1 MASHYR
7 KNKTRRRFAALSF
20 LNNITLDGSHSDTN
34 VSMFVNIENVIAAN
48 VENLTCLLAN
58 EGSQQ
63 DIKTDNENCQTGVK
77 SVDNNHS
84 FENEFLQSQIG
95 IISPRLHDNDMNRP
109 GGSGIITPFR
119 ERTSTAGSEYAFERR
134 LGSVGHRKKVPV
146 LLHQSSLNDE
156 KLYHNFSSS
165 ESLGSVIGRKSA
177 VILEVNSPTASREVR
192 IIQPSKRQQIRDE
205 RIVMSTGARIP
216 LIFLS
221 YVPYNKSLRVY
232 RGDQRREGV
241 RRRNTSGPRPLS
253 SINDIDPFYLLG
265 VEKAPEGQELSYGHL
280 LVPSR
285 DRRVEVDLDNQPTK
299 KHFVPRCVT
308 YDGQQRP
315 TGSNSPPPIVEQSS
329 FDWEEP
335 GSVYSPNILDDP
347 ELIAGKHCTLLTF
360 TSFMASVIDY
370 AKPSDLKK
378 ELNDKF
384 KEKFPNIHLTL
395 SKLRSLKREMR
406 KIAKQDSNAELLTV
420 AQAYVYFEKLI
431 LRSLVHKENR
441 KLCAG
446 ACLIL
451 SAKLNDTKGDQLKQ
465 LFERVESVFRLNR
478 KELVLSEFA
487 VLAALEFGLHVPTW
501 QILPHYQRLLS
512 QS

>member
-1 MASHYR
+1 MAANHR
-7 KNKTRRRFAALSF
+7 RNKHRRRFAALGF
-20 LNNITLDGSHSDTN
+20 LNNITLNGSHSDTN
-34 VSMFVNIENVIAAN
+34 VGMFINIENLRAAN
-48 VENLTCLLAN
+48 AQQVMCATAKEDNQQEPKSGNDNSDDKPVENVCN
-58 EGSQQ
+58 
-63 DIKTDNENCQTGVK
+63 I
-77 SVDNNHS
+77 
-84 FENEFLQSQIG
+84 ENESSQSQIG
-95 IISPRLHDNDMNRP
+95 NVSQKSPDTDINRP
-109 GGSGIITPFR
+109 CGSGIITPFR
-119 ERTSTAGSEYAFERR
+119 ERTSTAGSEYTFERR

-146 LLHQSSLNDE
+146 LLHQLSLNDD
-156 KLYHNFSSS
+156 KLHHNFSSN

-177 VILEVNSPTASREVR
+177 VIHEVSSPNAPREVR
-192 IIQPSKRQQIRDE
+192 ILQPSKRQYIRDE
-205 RIVMSTGARIP
+205 RIMMSTSAKIP

-221 YVPYNKSLRVY
+221 YVPYNKSLRAY
-232 RGDQRREGV
+232 RSDLRREGG

-285 DRRVEVDLDNQPTK
+285 ERRLEIEVESQPSK
-299 KHFVPRCVT
+299 KHYVSRCVT

-315 TGSNSPPPIVEQSS
+315 SGSNSPPPIVEQSS
-329 FDWEEP
+329 FDWEEL

-384 KEKFPNIHLTL
+384 REKFPNIQLTL

-406 KIAKQDSNAELLTV
+406 KIAKQDNNAELLTV

-431 LRSLVHKENR
+431 LRSLVNKENR

-465 LFERVESVFRLNR
+465 LFERVEGVFRLNR

-501 QILPHYQRLLS
+501 QVLPHYQRLLS